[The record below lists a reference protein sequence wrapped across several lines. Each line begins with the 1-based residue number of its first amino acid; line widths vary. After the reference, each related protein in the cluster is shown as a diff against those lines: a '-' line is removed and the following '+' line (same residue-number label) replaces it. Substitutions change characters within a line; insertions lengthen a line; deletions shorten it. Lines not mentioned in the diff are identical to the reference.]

1 MHLPIFHSHTLCWR
15 FYDKDNHA
23 INQILT
29 KHNFHLCHR
38 PVGNPSNP
46 SSWRPVECLNDPIP
60 TCFYFYL
67 LWRLSTNGLLKLKT
81 DKLRFNEAVWHIF
94 IVFFFQCV
102 WLSVCLKTLKTI
114 LNILFNFYYFIFF
127 PEFAELVRISFLFL
141 YLRFF
146 YCKKKYKFYQFTW
159 NKLCFCKYFCY
170 LRILFLQFGRNMYTD
185 THVPLSFNQSCSA
198 SELISIR

>member
-1 MHLPIFHSHTLCWR
+1 MHLPILHSHTLCWR
-15 FYDKDNHA
+15 YNDKDNHA

-67 LWRLSTNGLLKLKT
+67 LWRLSTNGLLKLIT
-81 DKLRFNEAVWHIF
+81 DKLRFHEAVWHIS

-114 LNILFNFYYFIFF
+114 LYILFNFYYFIFF

-146 YCKKKYKFYQFTW
+146 YCKKKNTNFTNLHEINCVSANISVIWEFWFYNLGEICTQIHM
-159 NKLCFCKYFCY
+159 YRY
-170 LRILFLQFGRNMYTD
+170 LSTSLVLLPSWSQ
-185 THVPLSFNQSCSA
+185 
-198 SELISIR
+198 

>member
-1 MHLPIFHSHTLCWR
+1 MHLPILHSHTLCWR
-15 FYDKDNHA
+15 YNDKDNHA

-67 LWRLSTNGLLKLKT
+67 LWRLSTNGLLKLIT
-81 DKLRFNEAVWHIF
+81 DKLRFHEAVWHIF

-102 WLSVCLKTLKTI
+102 WLSVCLKLWKQYSI
-114 LNILFNFYYFIFF
+114 FY
-127 PEFAELVRISFLFL
+127 
-141 YLRFF
+141 
-146 YCKKKYKFYQFTW
+146 
-159 NKLCFCKYFCY
+159 
-170 LRILFLQFGRNMYTD
+170 
-185 THVPLSFNQSCSA
+185 
-198 SELISIR
+198 LISITSFFSPNLLNLSEYHFCFYT

>member
-1 MHLPIFHSHTLCWR
+1 MHLPILHSHTLCWR
-15 FYDKDNHA
+15 YNDKDNHA

-67 LWRLSTNGLLKLKT
+67 LWRLSTNGLLKLIT
-81 DKLRFNEAVWHIF
+81 DKLRFHEAVWHIF
-94 IVFFFQCV
+94 IVFFF
-102 WLSVCLKTLKTI
+102 SVCLVVSVFENFENNTL
-114 LNILFNFYYFIFF
+114 YFIQFLLLHFF
-127 PEFAELVRISFLFL
+127 PRICWTCPNIIFVFILKIFSIV
-141 YLRFF
+141 
-146 YCKKKYKFYQFTW
+146 KKKYKFYQFTW

-170 LRILFLQFGRNMYTD
+170 LRILFL
-185 THVPLSFNQSCSA
+185 
-198 SELISIR
+198 